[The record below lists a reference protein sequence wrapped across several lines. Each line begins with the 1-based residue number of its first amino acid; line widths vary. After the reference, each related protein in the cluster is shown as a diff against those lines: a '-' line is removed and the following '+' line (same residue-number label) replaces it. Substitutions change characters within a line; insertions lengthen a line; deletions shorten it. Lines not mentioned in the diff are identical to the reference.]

1 MDEVTNKKPYTFRK
15 LQATDIAPM
24 AAVISKIGID
34 QFTDCFAST
43 GDLAKIFRDK
53 TKTKEAITNIAGMK
67 IAFKVAN
74 IVLAHYG
81 ECQNDIFAL
90 LADVSGLTVKEISE
104 MSPATFAKMLIDFIK
119 MDDFA
124 DFFKVALELLN

>member
-74 IVLAHYG
+74 IILAHYG
-81 ECQNDIFAL
+81 DCQDDIFTL
-90 LADVSGLTVKEISE
+90 LASVTNMTVEEISKLSE
-104 MSPATFAKMLIDFIK
+104 DVIRGI
-119 MDDFA
+119 
-124 DFFKVALELLN
+124 ALNLGLAVVR